1 MLKFIFLIFSLFL
14 ALNGHAQ
21 YFDTIQLHYT
31 IGTSQLDNKDKQL
44 LDSIIANFS
53 NNRMLIYGHA
63 DYLGNEDPNLLLSEK
78 RAKTVLHYLVVN
90 GFPETNIMQCVGA
103 GQVTAKKSGE
113 DGDPESRRTDI
124 FIIKS
129 TSANTNIKPQKPL
142 PKTSAPPLL
151 DKTPANT
158 AQNITAIDYDNLKIG
173 DTINLKNISFYPG
186 LKIILPASYPEVDNL
201 IQVLKSHPTLKIRLE
216 GHVCCCIYPDGYFEN
231 TPHWQLSVA
240 RAAELRAVLIKHGI
254 SPERLEY
261 TGFGRTHPILDNEQ
275 TSEQGQI
282 NRRVEIRILEK

>member
-14 ALNGHAQ
+14 AFNSQAQ
-21 YFDTIQLHYT
+21 YFDTIQIHYT
-31 IGTSQLDNKDKQL
+31 IGTSQLDNKDKHL

-78 RAKTVLHYLVVN
+78 RAKSVLQYLVAN
-90 GFPETNIMQCVGA
+90 GFPETNFMQCLGA

-129 TSANTNIKPQKPL
+129 TSVTTKIKPQKPV
-142 PKTSAPPLL
+142 PKTLPPPE
-151 DKTPANT
+151 TEPANIT
-158 AQNITAIDYDNLKIG
+158 ENITAIDYDNLKVG
-173 DTINLKNISFYPG
+173 DTINLRNIGFYPG
-186 LKIILPASYPEVDNL
+186 LKIILPSSYSEVDNL
-201 IQVLKSHPTLKIRLE
+201 IQVLKTHPTLKIRLE

-240 RAAELRAVLIKHGI
+240 RAQELRAVLIKHGI

-261 TGFGRTHPILDNEQ
+261 RGFGRTHPILDDEQ